1 LCDNTHTKA
10 HTLKEPAQQG
20 CPEGWM
26 VDVGIGGDESD
37 IDLLPTT
44 PVEILL

>member
-1 LCDNTHTKA
+1 
-10 HTLKEPAQQG
+10 
-20 CPEGWM
+20 M